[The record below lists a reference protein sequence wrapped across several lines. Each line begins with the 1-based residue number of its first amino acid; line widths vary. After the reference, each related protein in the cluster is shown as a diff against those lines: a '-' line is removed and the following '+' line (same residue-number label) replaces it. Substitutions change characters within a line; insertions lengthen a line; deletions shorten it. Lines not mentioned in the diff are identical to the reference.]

1 MIGRYIP
8 RMLLVIVC
16 MLARTAF
23 AASGFVPWQAQ
34 GDAITQPLG
43 GLSGDPGR
51 GREIVRH
58 KDQGNCLA
66 CHQIPIAEESFQGT
80 VGPPLRWVATR
91 LSAGQIRL
99 RIADESRLL
108 PTTIMPPF
116 HKEPAELNQ
125 VADEYYGKPL
135 LSAQQVEDVVAYLMT
150 LR

>member
-1 MIGRYIP
+1 
-8 RMLLVIVC
+8 
-16 MLARTAF
+16 
-23 AASGFVPWQAQ
+23 
-34 GDAITQPLG
+34 
-43 GLSGDPGR
+43 
-51 GREIVRH
+51 
-58 KDQGNCLA
+58 
-66 CHQIPIAEESFQGT
+66 